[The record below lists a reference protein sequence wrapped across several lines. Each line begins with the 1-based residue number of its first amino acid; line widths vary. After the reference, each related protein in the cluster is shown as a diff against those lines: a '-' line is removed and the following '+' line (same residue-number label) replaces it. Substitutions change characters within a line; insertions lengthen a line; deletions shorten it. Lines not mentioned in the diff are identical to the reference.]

1 MLLQCMSNLLSLG
14 NLNLPSAPPR
24 EGPTQHLEAFLPPIP
39 QSPQQDPLGTGGGG
53 QGEVGEGI
61 SWVCLKVWLPPGVRE
76 ALGQMEGTAVPT
88 ANWAGPLK
96 ISRAL
101 TQ

>member
-24 EGPTQHLEAFLPPIP
+24 EGPTQHLEAFLPHY
-39 QSPQQDPLGTGGGG
+39 SPVPTTRSPGHWGRG
-53 QGEVGEGI
+53 QGEGGEGI
-61 SWVCLKVWLPPGVRE
+61 SWVCLKVWLPPGARE